1 MDSRD
6 PYMDVDFN
14 TDELKESMNSYAV
27 EEKKAFSTPL
37 SSSEMQKMEQNGKSL
52 MQEITSGMKEYGATQ
67 FWRENP
73 FFKKHNGF

>member
-1 MDSRD
+1 MDA
-6 PYMDVDFN
+6 DFN
-14 TDELKESMNSYAV
+14 DSELKESMNTFAE

-37 SSSEMQKMEQNGKSL
+37 SASEMTKMEKSGKSL
-52 MQEITSGMKEYGATQ
+52 MKEITSGMKEYGAKQ